1 MRLAPA
7 QRKKALANMGNG
19 YQKQMFM
26 LGLRCRAL
34 QHEVVTVEQQRRI
47 DSELL
52 PAIRRVHENQQRGNK
67 RGLLAMQ
74 IQRANAIF
82 VAIFGADWAPRPDN
96 PIERE
101 CLADLQT
108 SLAL

>member
-19 YQKQMFM
+19 YQKQSFL
-26 LGLRCRAL
+26 LGLRCESLR
-34 QHEVVTVEQQRRI
+34 HEVVTAEQQRRI
-47 DSELL
+47 ESELL
-52 PAIRRVHENQQRGNK
+52 PAVRRVLENQQRGNK

-82 VAIFGADWAPRPDN
+82 ADIFGEKWRPRADN
-96 PIERE
+96 PVERE